1 MRATIAAYTS
11 GGPWLDDVVG
21 YLDGGRALLA
31 RLLAE
36 HVPEIGY
43 RPPEGTYLAWLDCR
57 TLLAGRAIE
66 AGPAG
71 FFLAEARVRMN
82 EGAAC
87 GQAGEGHV
95 RLNFAT
101 PRPVLTQLVERL
113 ADAVNR
119 R

>member
-1 MRATIAAYTS
+1 MRATIAACTS
-11 GGPWLDDVVG
+11 GGPWLDDVLG
-21 YLDGGRALLA
+21 YLDGSRALLA

-43 RPPEGTYLAWLDCR
+43 RPPEGAYLAWLDCR

-82 EGAAC
+82 EGLPAARPAKVTS
-87 GQAGEGHV
+87 GSTS
-95 RLNFAT
+95 R
-101 PRPVLTQLVERL
+101 PRARC
-113 ADAVNR
+113 
-119 R
+119 